1 MCVSHTLS
9 SRLLHIN
16 SLCSALQIRNA
27 FGCACHADMSPRQM
41 CASHTLSL
49 RVTTSKSTP
58 FCAALQIRNA
68 FGCACHTDMSPRQK
82 CASHTLSLPVTT
94 SKSTPFVL
102 LSKYATHSDVRVTQ
116 TRSYVRG
123 VRPTHSH
130 HESSHPNQPPLYCSP
145 HTSSIRMCV
154 SHRRATKSK
163 VCVTHTTA
171 TSHHIQ
177 IKPLLYCPPDV

>member
-1 MCVSHTLS
+1 MCESHTLS
-9 SRLLHIN
+9 PRLLHIN
-16 SLCSALQIRNA
+16 SLCS
-27 FGCACHADMSPRQM
+27 
-41 CASHTLSL
+41 
-49 RVTTSKSTP
+49 
-58 FCAALQIRNA
+58 ALQIRNA

-145 HTSSIRMCV
+145 YTSSIRMCV